1 MRRSVCPALLAV
13 VLAAAPAAAQSYAQV
28 KGMDERFRLDVGG
41 FFQDFSTAVRIDSAN
56 GPGTDI
62 SFEDDL
68 GLDSSKT
75 SFRLDGY
82 WRFGRRGRVDFAYT
96 SYRRSNDRV
105 LDRQITVGDTVYDV
119 GASVYSETS
128 VSVAE
133 LYYAWSLLNT
143 GEAEVSVMLGA
154 STFINK
160 FEFEGTGYVTGGG
173 GGTAS
178 SFQREETDLVVP
190 IPAIGASV
198 RYTLLPG
205 FMAHGR
211 VRWMKATIDQ
221 YTGSM
226 LDWRAGLDYFFTK
239 NFGVGAVWTST
250 DIDVEKEMDKGNV
263 AFSYKFDGPVGYLS
277 FTF

>member
-1 MRRSVCPALLAV
+1 MRRSACPALLGLLL
-13 VLAAAPAAAQSYAQV
+13 LASPALGQSYAQV

-41 FFQDFSTAVRIDSAN
+41 FFQDFSTTVRIDSAN
-56 GPGTDI
+56 GSGTDI

-82 WRFGRRGRVDFAYT
+82 WRFGRRGRLDFAYT
-96 SYRRSNDRV
+96 SYRRSNDHV
-105 LDRQITVGDTVYDV
+105 LTRQITVGDTVYDV
-119 GASVYSETS
+119 GASVYSKTS

-160 FEFEGTGYVTGGG
+160 FEFEGTGYVAGGG
-173 GGTAS
+173 GGTVG
-178 SFQREETDLVVP
+178 SFQREDTDLVVP
-190 IPAIGASV
+190 IPAIGASA

-211 VRWMKATIDQ
+211 IRWMKATIDQ

-226 LDWRAGLDYFFTK
+226 LDWRAGLDYYFTK
-239 NFGVGAVWTST
+239 NFGIGAVWMST

-263 AFSYKFDGPVGYLS
+263 AFNYKFDGPAGYLS